1 MHTNSLF
8 VVIAATTALFP
19 TVYADDRIVLL
30 RSTLIPKFTLPDGKR
45 GPVCSYA
52 HYLHT
57 PGTKEVEE
65 HGTNGWAAVQPNDPR
80 WYPDCRPKGYYKEY
94 YVNNKKYWTW
104 DEEKATEADEKR
116 LQKIQEEDSKAREAK
131 VKVREE
137 ALRQLRDIQE
147 KERQQ
152 KKSHGK

>member
-30 RSTLIPKFTLPDGKR
+30 RSTLIPKFTLPGGKR

-80 WYPDCRPKGYYKEY
+80 WYPDYR
-94 YVNNKKYWTW
+94 
-104 DEEKATEADEKR
+104 KATTR
-116 LQKIQEEDSKAREAK
+116 SIM
-131 VKVREE
+131 
-137 ALRQLRDIQE
+137 
-147 KERQQ
+147 
-152 KKSHGK
+152 

>member
-65 HGTNGWAAVQPNDPR
+65 HGTNGWAAVQPNDPQ
-80 WYPDCRPKGYYKEY
+80 
-94 YVNNKKYWTW
+94 
-104 DEEKATEADEKR
+104 KATEADEKR

>member
-65 HGTNGWAAVQPNDPR
+65 HGTNGWAAVQPNDPH
-80 WYPDCRPKGYYKEY
+80 CRPKGYYKEY

>member
-30 RSTLIPKFTLPDGKR
+30 RSTLIPKFTLPGGKR

-65 HGTNGWAAVQPNDPR
+65 HGTNGWAA
-80 WYPDCRPKGYYKEY
+80 EY

-104 DEEKATEADEKR
+104 DEEKATQADEKR

-152 KKSHGK
+152 KKSDGK

>member
-1 MHTNSLF
+1 MGCGAAEWSSL
-8 VVIAATTALFP
+8 V
-19 TVYADDRIVLL
+19 
-30 RSTLIPKFTLPDGKR
+30 
-45 GPVCSYA
+45 
-52 HYLHT
+52 
-57 PGTKEVEE
+57 
-65 HGTNGWAAVQPNDPR
+65 PR
-80 WYPDCRPKGYYKEY
+80 LPKGYYKEY

-104 DEEKATEADEKR
+104 DEEKATQADEKR

-152 KKSHGK
+152 KKSDGK